1 MLTKKIAAGAV
12 AAALATVALTVAAVA
27 PAYATDVYQLDTTT
41 VAENG
46 TLTVTVADP
55 TYWCGSYNTGGLG
68 GPTLAVDG
76 PGYSMAI
83 YVTPSSGVPFYLP
96 AGLSVVGFSEL
107 SGPGVGNFTRGTDTN
122 VSATFDFTDSGLTS
136 GTTFDIAIYCVDS
149 TNHYY
154 TPDVGSLSGIPYV
167 TMPTGLSITDAITP
181 PAPDPGGS
189 GEESDSGAAPSLSN
203 TGVNQSAVIFA
214 SLLGVAAVAA
224 GSAGLVM
231 VRRRAAK
238 QSSTK

>member
-1 MLTKKIAAGAV
+1 V

-46 TLTVTVADP
+46 TLTITVEDP
-55 TYWCGSYNTGGLG
+55 TYWCGVYNDGLVNHA
-68 GPTLAVDG
+68 AVDG
-76 PGYSMAI
+76 PGYSMA
-83 YVTPSSGVPFYLP
+83 VRVMPSTAAPFFFPADVFISGP
-96 AGLSVVGFSEL
+96 GQL
-107 SGPGVGNFTRGTDTN
+107 SGPGVGSFTRGTDTN
-122 VSATFDFTDSGLTS
+122 VSATLDFTDSGLTS
-136 GTTFDIAIYCVDS
+136 GTTFDLAIYCVDS

-154 TPDVGSLSGIPYV
+154 TPDAGSLAGAAYL

-181 PAPDPGGS
+181 PAPDS
-189 GEESDSGAAPSLSN
+189 GEEAESGAAPALSN
-203 TGVNQSAVIFA
+203 TGVNQSAVVFA

>member
-46 TLTVTVADP
+46 TLTITVADP
-55 TYWCGSYNTGGLG
+55 TYWCGYYNDGLVNHA
-68 GPTLAVDG
+68 AVDG
-76 PGYSMAI
+76 PGYSMVLFVRPIGFAQ
-83 YVTPSSGVPFYLP
+83 VNFP
-96 AGLSVVGFSEL
+96 AGVYISGDGQM

-136 GTTFDIAIYCVDS
+136 GTTFDLSIYCVDS
-149 TNHYY
+149 SNHYY
-154 TPDVGSLSGIPYV
+154 TPDAGSLAGAPYL
-167 TMPTGLSITDAITP
+167 TWPTGLSITDAITP

-203 TGVNQSAVIFA
+203 TGVNQSAVVFA